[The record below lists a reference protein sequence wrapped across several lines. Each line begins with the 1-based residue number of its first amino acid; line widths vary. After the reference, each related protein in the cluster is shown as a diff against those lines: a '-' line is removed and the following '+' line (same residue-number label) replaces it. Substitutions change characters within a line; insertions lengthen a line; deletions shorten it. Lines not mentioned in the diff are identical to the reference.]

1 MVYRM
6 VMYVDGG
13 CRNNGYSNAIGAA
26 ACVNIEKWGRRE
38 KWHRKIPSHEGPTNQ
53 RCEIIAIIVAL
64 KLVLQRY
71 EELDSYPRL
80 NITIYTDSKYAHGCI
95 TDWQFTW
102 MNNGWINSR
111 GYEVAN
117 RDLIQEASN
126 LDNQVQAL
134 GDVNYIWISRS
145 ENDEADELCN
155 EVLDEM
161 E

>member
-1 MVYRM
+1 
-6 VMYVDGG
+6 
-13 CRNNGYSNAIGAA
+13 
-26 ACVNIEKWGRRE
+26 
-38 KWHRKIPSHEGPTNQ
+38 
-53 RCEIIAIIVAL
+53 
-64 KLVLQRY
+64 
-71 EELDSYPRL
+71 
-80 NITIYTDSKYAHGCI
+80 
-95 TDWQFTW
+95 

-155 EVLDEM
+155 DVLDEM